1 MLSRMKR
8 LLVLVVLGSVLS
20 ACGGLGDASA
30 TPTGGLEGTS
40 WTLVEIDGREPAA
53 DSVPT
58 LAFDETGNVSGSAG
72 CNTFMGTPTIE
83 GSSISMGPLG
93 TTQMACAGA
102 AGVLETAF
110 LAAMSEVQSFAI
122 DSQGRLVLE
131 DGVVL
136 VFAPAEDPPAS

>member
-1 MLSRMKR
+1 MKR
-8 LLVLVVLGSVLS
+8 VIAFLVLGVALV
-20 ACGGLGDASA
+20 ACGGVGTPSSPATAS
-30 TPTGGLEGTS
+30 LNGTS
-40 WTLVEIDGREPAA
+40 WTLVEIDGRDPAG

-58 LAFDETGNVSGSAG
+58 LAFDEAGNISGSAG

-93 TTQMACAGA
+93 TTRIACSGA
-102 AGVLETAF
+102 AGLLETAF
-110 LAAMSEVQSFAI
+110 LAAMNEVESFTI

-136 VFAPAEDPPAS
+136 VFEPAEEPPAS